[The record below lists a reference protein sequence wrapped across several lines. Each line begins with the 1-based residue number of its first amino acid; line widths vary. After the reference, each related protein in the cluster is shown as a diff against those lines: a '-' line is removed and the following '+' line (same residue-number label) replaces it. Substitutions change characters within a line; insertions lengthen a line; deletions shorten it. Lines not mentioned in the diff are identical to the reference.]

1 MKQVII
7 LIGLFFI
14 FPIAAQDDP
23 YLIFTLKNHKKEVKS
38 LGFSKSGNILATGGN
53 DKSLFLVDVLTGKN
67 LYEYK
72 DMYYAISDLEFYGD
86 EQLFITAGNDIRLI
100 DKENNTLALFSGNA
114 TDFWSIDFAPERNK
128 LTGGSY
134 DKKIKVWDVKTGQME
149 LILEGHDKSTLPVA
163 FSPDEKY
170 IVSGSL
176 DLSIKIWNAKDGS
189 LLHSYEKHSKNIFD
203 VAFHPN
209 PRYFA
214 SASGDKTIRL
224 WDIQEGKVIKTYSGH
239 DGDVL
244 DIEFS
249 PDGYF
254 MYSAAVDGMVM
265 IWEVSTGSKLYSYN
279 AHEGPVY
286 TVAVS
291 GNGNLVATGGSDS
304 KVHLWNSAKLI
315 AVEFYFENDFN
326 DEKNSN
332 PIFEPKRKGESK
344 ETFEQRQK
352 EASLE
357 MNDLLDKYFE
367 KYQKKINYKNIPE

>member
-1 MKQVII
+1 MKQVLF
-7 LIGLFFI
+7 LICLFI
-14 FPIAAQDDP
+14 VFPLTGQDDP
-23 YLIFTLKNHKKEVKS
+23 YLIHAIKNHKKEVKAV
-38 LGFSKSGNILATGGN
+38 GFSKSGKILATGGE
-53 DKSLFLVDVLTGKN
+53 DKSLFLVDVKTGEN

-72 DMYYAISDLEFYGD
+72 DMYYTIADLEFYGD
-86 EQLFITAGNDIRLI
+86 EQIFITAGNDIKLI
-100 DKENNTLALFSGNA
+100 DKENNTMALFKGNA

-128 LTGGSY
+128 ITGGSY
-134 DKKIKVWDVKTGQME
+134 DKKIKVWDVKTQQME
-149 LILEGHDKSTLPVA
+149 LVLEGHEKSTLPVA
-163 FSPDEKY
+163 FSPDEKC

-189 LLHSYEKHSKNIFD
+189 LLHSYEKHSKNIYD

-244 DIEFS
+244 DVEFS

-254 MYSAAVDGMVM
+254 LYSAAVDGMVM
-265 IWEVSTGSKLYSYN
+265 IWEVSTGAKLYSYN

-291 GNGNLVATGGSDS
+291 NDGNLVATGGSDS
-304 KVHLWNSAKLI
+304 RVYIWNSAKLI
-315 AVEFYFENDFN
+315 AIEYYFDNEFN

-332 PIFEPKRKGESK
+332 PIFEPKRKGETK
-344 ETFEQRQK
+344 ETYEQRQK
-352 EASLE
+352 EAELE
-357 MNDLLDKYFE
+357 MNDLLEKYFG
-367 KYQKKINYKNIPE
+367 KYQKKMNYKNIPQ